1 MLVLGTH
8 SRPTLQRILD
18 SGHSRIPVYKGTDRG
33 AIMGLLITKE
43 LIRFVG
49 PMNDTGAPIQVGSLP
64 MRDLPH
70 LPVTTPMFDLLNLF
84 QTGHSHMALLVAAS
98 GDGPARGGGEEGSQ
112 QGEPDHQVLTPKRSF
127 ADKLRSSLKRIH
139 LALLPEEEG
148 EESEGENPPQRKPSP
163 PGHQRSPRH
172 SHDDQ
177 QHTQQQQQQQKL
189 ADTELQ
195 IPHPP
200 HSAAEDTSHVA
211 LTIPNGV
218 TANGTTGYAHMPASE
233 LDAALELGRQRSSER
248 RAASADDLATL
259 GMTGVPTSTAVMVAD
274 AVAAA
279 LADAADNSVKAGSVG
294 AGGSEAGGSATTGGR
309 EGRRKRRKEGIMRS
323 TPLLPH
329 PNMVPVGIITLEDV
343 MEELMQVSA
352 LCSPRTRS
360 RLLHIWGWRLL
371 VAVVLLRLQ

>member
-1 MLVLGTH
+1 
-8 SRPTLQRILD
+8 
-18 SGHSRIPVYKGTDRG
+18 VYKATDRS

-49 PMNDTGAPIQVGSLP
+49 PMNDTGSPIQVGSLP

-98 GDGPARGGGEEGSQ
+98 GDGPARGCGEEGG
-112 QGEPDHQVLTPKRSF
+112 QGEGAPAALIPKRSF

-148 EESEGENPPQRKPSP
+148 EGSEGDGRKTPSP
-163 PGHQRSPRH
+163 TSQRSPRH
-172 SHDDQ
+172 SVEQ
-177 QHTQQQQQQQKL
+177 QQETHQQQQQKL

-195 IPHPP
+195 IPQLSHKE
-200 HSAAEDTSHVA
+200 AAAAAADGSHVA
-211 LTIPNGV
+211 LTIPNGGH
-218 TANGTTGYAHMPASE
+218 ANGHTGYEHMPASE
-233 LDAALELGRQRSSER
+233 LDAALELGRQCSSER
-248 RAASADDLATL
+248 RAASVDDLAM
-259 GMTGVPTSTAVMVAD
+259 MTTTAVPTSTAVMVAD

-279 LADAADNSVKAGSVG
+279 LADSSSGLYAAEGGDASVKAGSVG
-294 AGGSEAGGSATTGGR
+294 AGGSEAGSAATAGGR

-343 MEELMQVSA
+343 MEELMQVRRGGVQ
-352 LCSPRTRS
+352 PRRCVEGAGQQS
-360 RLLHIWGWRLL
+360 EVKGA
-371 VAVVLLRLQ
+371 VAVADAAKGV